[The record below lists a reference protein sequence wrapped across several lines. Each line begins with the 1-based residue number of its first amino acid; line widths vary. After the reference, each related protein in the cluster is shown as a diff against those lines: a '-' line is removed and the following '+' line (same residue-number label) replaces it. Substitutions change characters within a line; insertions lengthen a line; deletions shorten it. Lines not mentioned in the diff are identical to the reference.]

1 MLHHIPPAAGT
12 TTFGPGLAELA
23 AILAHSEDRDSSL
36 GSRKA
41 RVPAAQRTVA
51 ALLSLAPTAVQLVCQ
66 RAGYLQQRAAEL
78 QQLGLTAAEVAVAA
92 LALRL
97 PELLLTD
104 TAAKLASRAAVVHQ
118 ELGLPVAEVVGLVTK
133 GKPSWLPSSVTTLR
147 ERALA
152 LAGVSK
158 VCSHHVAHV
167 DCCPSLWL
175 VHMFQLSVVRC
186 ALHCV

>member
-1 MLHHIPPAAGT
+1 M
-12 TTFGPGLAELA
+12 
-23 AILAHSEDRDSSL
+23 
-36 GSRKA
+36 
-41 RVPAAQRTVA
+41 
-51 ALLSLAPTAVQLVCQ
+51 QLVCQ
-66 RAGYLQQRAAEL
+66 RAGYLQQRAAKL
-78 QQLGLTAAEVAVAA
+78 QQLGLTPAEVAA
-92 LALRL
+92 LAWRL

-104 TAAKLASRAAVVHQ
+104 TAARVASKAAVLQQ
-118 ELGLPVAEVVGLVTK
+118 ELGLPAAEVVGLVTK
-133 GKPSWLPSSVTTLR
+133 GKPSWLTSSVTTLR

-152 LAGVSK
+152 LAGVSR